1 MTYEIYRYIFLGGA
15 ILAGVMLLVSG
26 FVFFFLNIPM
36 VIGDLTGANARK
48 AIENIRNQNESSG
61 VKTYKSS
68 AVNHKRG
75 RVTDK
80 ISPSGK
86 IESAQSLATQGAMP
100 TAKIST
106 RELVEEHKPA
116 AETTILNTEL
126 TACETTVLSMVAEEQ
141 FNIQESVAPVDIN
154 EFVVEFEITYIHT
167 NEIIA

>member
-15 ILAGVMLLVSG
+15 ILAGVMLVVSV
-26 FVFFFLNIPM
+26 FVFFSLNIPM

-68 AVNHKRG
+68 AVNNKRG

-86 IESAQSLATQGAMP
+86 IERAQSLATQGAMP

-106 RELVEEHKPA
+106 QELVEEYKPA
-116 AETTILNTEL
+116 DETTILSVEPS
-126 TACETTVLSMVAEEQ
+126 ACETTVLSMVTEEQ
-141 FNIQESVAPVDIN
+141 HNVSESSTQIDAS

-167 NEIIA
+167 DEIIA

>member
-1 MTYEIYRYIFLGGA
+1 MTYEMYRYVFLGGVV
-15 ILAGVMLLVSG
+15 LAVIMLLVSV

-48 AIENIRNQNESSG
+48 AIENIRNQNENSG

-68 AVNHKRG
+68 VVNHKRG
-75 RVTDK
+75 RLTDK

-86 IESAQSLATQGAMP
+86 IERAQSLATQGAMP

-106 RELVEEHKPA
+106 QELVEEHKPA
-116 AETTILNTEL
+116 AETTVLSTEL
-126 TACETTVLSMVAEEQ
+126 PACETTVLSMINKEQ
-141 FNIQESVAPVDIN
+141 NNVTESNMTIDDG

-167 NEIIA
+167 DEIIA